1 MRRLISFLAI
11 IALCTVGASALEY
24 NFTINSGLGN
34 YGMGQLKDLNKETLA
49 ALPFRAKIVDD
60 FPTFLNISGEGSI
73 TLKSGTRIGL
83 VLGLATTGSRIAYSD
98 YSGSYTDDIKATCI
112 SYGVRCEMTVFRI
125 TNALGL
131 RAAIGAGTLFT
142 DAKLEETM
150 RIGNETESQSS
161 TIESMSFYVQP
172 EVKFAYEFGP
182 MLEAGAYCAYLV
194 DSRAK
199 YQLDKHD
206 TDIKSDWNG
215 FRFGAC
221 FTLRLNRK

>member
-1 MRRLISFLAI
+1 MRKIVIIFAM
-11 IALCTVGASALEY
+11 IALWPLCSSALEY
-24 NFTINSGLGN
+24 NFTMNTGLGS
-34 YGMGQLKDLNKETLA
+34 YGMADLKDLNNSTVST
-49 ALPFRAKIVDD
+49 LPFRAKIVDD
-60 FPTFLNISGEGSI
+60 FPAFLNISGEGSI
-73 TLKSGTRIGL
+73 SLKSGTRIGL

-125 TNALGL
+125 TDALGL

-142 DAKLEETM
+142 DAKVKETM
-150 RIGNETESQSS
+150 RIGNESESQSS

-199 YQLDKHD
+199 YQLNEHD

-221 FTLRLNRK
+221 VTLRLNRK